1 MKFLAKATGLNG
13 LAVWKG
19 FYAEMKDGN
28 EKTPVII
35 DVTEGV
41 PHKIIP
47 TTLKWCTGIQT
58 GKAQDI
64 FEGDQVEVWNDND
77 SIVGI
82 VEWATFD
89 AGWVVKDSDGNYHD
103 LVGSDRYFVK

>member
-64 FEGDQVEVWNDND
+64 FEGDQVEVWNQKFGKLTQKNLRKLLYK
-77 SIVGI
+77 I
-82 VEWATFD
+82 TPN
-89 AGWVVKDSDGNYHD
+89 KD
-103 LVGSDRYFVK
+103 